1 MAQIGLKYLVF
12 APITQYNEEAA
23 PTYGAGF
30 VVGKAI
36 KADLTLNFAE
46 GKLYADDVLAEY
58 SSQYQDGT
66 IAVGVDEIEDEQRA
80 AMFGYKIETESGT
93 PVLKRGAKS
102 IPVHGGFGYY
112 KTHVKNKVNKYI
124 SYWFLDTCFKDA
136 SESAATK
143 ADSITFNTPEITGTI
158 LPIEGYGEDLYL
170 EQATFD
176 TEEAAKTWL
185 KTKANIASARMV
197 SVQSTAPVTTT
208 STTSVASKDATK

>member
-1 MAQIGLKYLVF
+1 MAQIGLKYMVF
-12 APITQYNEEAA
+12 APIEQYNEGAA
-23 PTYGAGF
+23 PSYGTGM

-66 IAVGVDEIEDEQRA
+66 IAVGVDEIEDEVRA
-80 AMFGYKIETESGT
+80 AMFGYKTVTESNVK
-93 PVLKRGAKS
+93 VLKRGAKS
-102 IPVHGGFGYY
+102 MPVNGGFGYY

-124 SYWFLDTCFKDA
+124 AYWFLDTCFKDA

-158 LPIEGYGEDLYL
+158 LPIEGYGDDLYL
-170 EQATFD
+170 EQATFT

-185 KTKANIASARMV
+185 KTRANISSGKSAV
-197 SVQSTAPVTTT
+197 VTNVTTPAQ
-208 STTSVASKDATK
+208 TTSVTTNK